1 MARGYIATARPRARF
16 RTYHSPHI
24 RQRMAVDPSR
34 PVVLVV
40 LDGWGFRAE
49 HEGNAIA
56 IANTPTW
63 DALWSHPAR
72 TLLEASGLRVGVP
85 ENQIGNSEVGHLNLG
100 AGRVVMQDIVR
111 ILAAIEDGSFFS
123 NPTLVAACRLARER
137 ETTLHLLGLI
147 GKGGVHALDK
157 HLFAL
162 IDLAERERVQRVVIH
177 AMLDGRDTPPKSA
190 LGYMDD
196 LLSYTRGRARVASVG
211 GRYYGMDRDRRWQ
224 RTELYYRAAVQG
236 IGPRVKDPLSAIRA
250 AYAEGKTDEFML
262 PVVITDH
269 DVPVAPMRDGD
280 AVIAFNFRS
289 DRMRQIIRAL
299 TEPNFTAFD
308 TSPRPKV
315 SISTMTVYDVT
326 FELRAAV
333 EPMSLARI
341 LAERLSGVGKT
352 MFRTAETEKY
362 PHVTYFFNGGVEQPY
377 PGEDRVLV
385 PSPQVAT
392 YDLQPEMSA
401 VGVTDVLCQTVQR
414 RAHDFIL
421 CNYANADMV
430 GHSGSLEATVR
441 AVETVDQCLA
451 RVVQAVDRAGSRL
464 IVTADHGNAELMVDP
479 ETGGPHTAHTTNPV
493 PFVLRDSADARPL
506 RPGGALCD
514 VAPTVLS
521 MLALEPP
528 AEMTGLD
535 LRQFD

>member
-1 MARGYIATARPRARF
+1 
-16 RTYHSPHI
+16 
-24 RQRMAVDPSR
+24 MAVDPSR

-49 HEGNAIA
+49 REGNAIA

-63 DALWSHPAR
+63 DALWLHPAR

-137 ETTLHLLGLI
+137 GTTLHLMGLI
-147 GKGGVHALDK
+147 GSGGVHALDK

-177 AMLDGRDTPPKSA
+177 ALLDGRDTPPKSA
-190 LGYMDD
+190 LRYMND
-196 LLSYTRGRARVASVG
+196 LLSYARGRARIASVG

-236 IGPRVKDPLSAIRA
+236 IGPRADDPLSAIRA
-250 AYAEGKTDEFML
+250 SYADGKTDEFML
-262 PVVITDH
+262 PVVITDN

-280 AVIAFNFRS
+280 AMIAFNFRA

-299 TEPNFTAFD
+299 TQADFSGFD
-308 TSPRPKV
+308 VAPRPDIV
-315 SISTMTVYDVT
+315 VSTMTVYDQT
-326 FELRAAV
+326 FELPAAF
-333 EPMSLARI
+333 EPFSMTRI
-341 LAERLSGVGKT
+341 LAELLSGLGKT

-362 PHVTYFFNGGVEQPY
+362 PHVTYFFNGGVEPPY
-377 PGEDRVLV
+377 PGEERVLV
-385 PSPQVAT
+385 PSPKVAT

-401 VGVTDVLCQTVQR
+401 TGVTDVLCQAVAR
-414 RAHDFIL
+414 RGHDFVL

-451 RVVQAVDRAGSRL
+451 RVVEAVDGAGARL
-464 IVTADHGNAELMVDP
+464 IVTADHGNAEVMVDP
-479 ETGGPHTAHTTNPV
+479 ETGEPHTAHTTNPV
-493 PFVLRDSADARPL
+493 PFVLRDSSDPRPL

-514 VAPTVLS
+514 VAPTILS

-528 AEMTGLD
+528 PEMTGLD

>member
-1 MARGYIATARPRARF
+1 
-16 RTYHSPHI
+16 
-24 RQRMAVDPSR
+24 MAVDTSR

-49 HEGNAIA
+49 REGNAIA

-63 DALWSHPAR
+63 DSLWTIPSR

-111 ILAAIEDGSFFS
+111 ILAAIEDGSFFA
-123 NPTLVAACRLARER
+123 NPTLVAACRSARER
-137 ETTLHLLGLI
+137 GTTLHLMGLI
-147 GKGGVHALDK
+147 GTGGVHALDK

-162 IDLAERERVQRVVIH
+162 IDLAERERVQRVVVH
-177 AMLDGRDTPPKSA
+177 AMLDGRDTLPKSA
-190 LGYMDD
+190 LRYMDD
-196 LLSYTRGRARVASVG
+196 LLAYSRGRARVASVG

-236 IGPRVKDPLSAIRA
+236 IGPHATDPLSAIRA
-250 AYAEGKTDEFML
+250 SYAEGKTDEFMV
-262 PVVITDH
+262 PVVITHNDA
-269 DVPVAPMRDGD
+269 PVAPMRDGD
-280 AVIAFNFRS
+280 TLIAFNFRA

-299 TEPNFTAFD
+299 TEQDFGGFD
-308 TSPRPKV
+308 VAPRRKV
-315 SISTMTVYDVT
+315 DVSTMTVYDAT
-326 FELRAAV
+326 FALPAAF
-333 EPMSLARI
+333 EPLSMARI
-341 LAERLSGVGKT
+341 LAELVSGVSKT

-362 PHVTYFFNGGVEQPY
+362 AHVTYFFNGGVEPPY
-377 PGEDRVLV
+377 PGEERVLV
-385 PSPQVAT
+385 PSPKVAT

-401 VGVTDVLCQTVQR
+401 HEVTDVLCQAVGR
-414 RAHDFIL
+414 RAHDFVL

-430 GHSGSLEATVR
+430 GHSGSLDATVR
-441 AVETVDQCLA
+441 AVETVDQCLS
-451 RVVQAVDRAGSRL
+451 RVVEAVDRAGARL

-479 ETGGPHTAHTTNPV
+479 ETGGPHTAHTTSPV
-493 PFVLRDSADARPL
+493 PFVLRDSSDARPL

-514 VAPTVLS
+514 VAPTILS
-521 MLALEPP
+521 MLALDTPS
-528 AEMTGLD
+528 EMTGLD

>member
-1 MARGYIATARPRARF
+1 
-16 RTYHSPHI
+16 
-24 RQRMAVDPSR
+24 MAVDPSR

-49 HEGNAIA
+49 SAGNAIA

-63 DALWSHPAR
+63 DALWSHAVR

-85 ENQIGNSEVGHLNLG
+85 SNQIGNSEVGHLNLG

-111 ILAAIEDGSFFS
+111 ILAAIQDRSFFS
-123 NPTLVAACRLARER
+123 NPALVAACRLVRER
-137 ETTLHLLGLI
+137 GSTLHLVGLI
-147 GKGGVHALDK
+147 GTGGVHALDK

-162 IDLAERERVQRVVIH
+162 IDLAEKERVPRVVIH
-177 AMLDGRDTPPKSA
+177 AMLDGRDTPPKSG
-190 LGYMDD
+190 LGFMKN
-196 LLSYTRGRARVASVG
+196 LLAHASDRAEIATVG

-236 IGPRVKDPLSAIRA
+236 IGPQSARPLDAIHS
-250 AYAEGKTDEFML
+250 AYANGTTDEFML
-262 PVVITDH
+262 PVVIARAGT
-269 DVPVAPMRDGD
+269 PIAPMRDGD

-289 DRMRQIIRAL
+289 DRMRQLIRAL
-299 TEPNFTAFD
+299 TETDFTGFAVE
-308 TSPRPKV
+308 PRPAV
-315 SISTMTVYDVT
+315 AVSTMTVYDAT
-326 FELRAAV
+326 FALPAAF
-333 EPMSLARI
+333 EPFSMARI
-341 LAERLSGVGKT
+341 LAEALSGSGKT

-362 PHVTYFFNGGVEQPY
+362 PHVTYFFNGGVEPPY
-377 PGEDRVLV
+377 PGEERILV
-385 PSPQVAT
+385 PSPKVAT

-401 VGVTDVLCQTVQR
+401 VGVTDVLCATVKR

-430 GHSGSLEATVR
+430 GHSGSLPATVR

-451 RVVQAVDRAGSRL
+451 KVVQAVDSAGARL
-464 IVTADHGNAELMVDP
+464 IVTADHGNAEVMIDP
-479 ETGGPHTAHTTNPV
+479 TSGEPHTAHTTNPV
-493 PFVLRDSADARPL
+493 PFVLLDSADPRPL

-514 VAPTVLS
+514 VAPTILS
-521 MLALEPP
+521 MFALEPP